1 MLVIHPDECIDCGMC
16 VPECPVDAIKPD
28 TEPGLEKWLE
38 LNREYAQKG
47 RTSRPRR
54 TCPRTPA
61 PTGTRPGNSTSTFR
75 PSRVKA
81 TEQLMPSRSSPRVM
95 RTANTWTLV
104 AGPLQ
109 ARKGSGPS
117 ELAICSTPDMR
128 RASALA
134 GAPDFVA
141 SSAALRS
148 RTRIIGTL
156 SSSPGRDREHLV
168 NAAPVQIHDLETPV
182 FIVEVLSHLGQ
193 VAELP

>member
-1 MLVIHPDECIDCGMC
+1 M
-16 VPECPVDAIKPD
+16 
-28 TEPGLEKWLE
+28 
-38 LNREYAQKG
+38 
-47 RTSRPRR
+47 
-54 TCPRTPA
+54 
-61 PTGTRPGNSTSTFR
+61 
-75 PSRVKA
+75 
-81 TEQLMPSRSSPRVM
+81 LMPSRSSPRVM

-148 RTRIIGTL
+148 RTRMIGTL